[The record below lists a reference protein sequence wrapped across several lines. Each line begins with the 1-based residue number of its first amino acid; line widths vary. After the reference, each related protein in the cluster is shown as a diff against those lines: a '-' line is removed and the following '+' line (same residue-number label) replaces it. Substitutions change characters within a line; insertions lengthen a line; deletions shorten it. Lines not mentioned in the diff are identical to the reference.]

1 MSLPLTC
8 HPTTP
13 VSEAKSTELGLKAGR
28 SLRLAQG
35 SWGRGTQRA
44 KKRKKQP
51 LLHLLAQKRKPAT
64 ALKASES
71 SAAERMFLS
80 LPLTREDLGPCVSP
94 RQGPGQFW
102 ITAARTGALGELEGR
117 ASTCGGRPGCV
128 DTRDDTWGATPKEPS
143 WLRRGAGERKRVCLS
158 RGHVGGHMYNR

>member
-13 VSEAKSTELGLKAGR
+13 FSEAKSTELGLKAGR
-28 SLRLAQG
+28 SLRLALG

-102 ITAARTGALGELEGR
+102 ITAAKMSPGGAGR
-117 ASTCGGRPGCV
+117 QGKHLRGRPGCV
-128 DTRDDTWGATPKEPS
+128 DSRDDTWGATPKEPS

>member
-13 VSEAKSTELGLKAGR
+13 CSEAKSTELGLKAGR
-28 SLRLAQG
+28 SLRLALG

-51 LLHLLAQKRKPAT
+51 LLHLLAQKRKPAA

-80 LPLTREDLGPCVSP
+80 LPPTREDLGPCVSP

-102 ITAARTGALGELEGR
+102 ITAARMSPGGAGRQGKHLRGAPWMRGRPRRHVGCHTQRAELAAEGR
-117 ASTCGGRPGCV
+117 GGEEARVSVAGACGR
-128 DTRDDTWGATPKEPS
+128 A
-143 WLRRGAGERKRVCLS
+143 
-158 RGHVGGHMYNR
+158 HV